1 MRHDI
6 RSDTRRFVFTFV
18 GKKERKRH
26 EKKRER
32 RYNGDIFIERG
43 TPFTEGEE
51 KTNEIEYDVSA
62 VCTVSF
68 IL

>member
-1 MRHDI
+1 
-6 RSDTRRFVFTFV
+6 VFTFV